1 MEEIAV
7 LVSALNRQGPSLG
20 ALAFQNLHTK
30 NNINCTLITRWTS
43 LHKDNSKEKIRV
55 SSTYLKMWFILNTFS
70 KAKTKISFDLKV
82 DVVNILSKGR
92 SIIYLRANN
101 RENYTDTFGKY
112 LGVLLYEFHK
122 ILLYCADVIYALSR
136 TMKEEYRDVLPIYQK
151 IEVIPNFIDQ
161 RLNYELIKRKNT
173 FLIVASIIPRKRV
186 IETVEAFISEF
197 HSTTD
202 VSLTVIGDGSLRI
215 KLEEYIAKSDFNV
228 KIEFIS
234 ESIDPS
240 PYFASHEYFILMSL
254 SEGLSRA
261 SLEAANSGCKLLLSN
276 IDVHKEYF
284 SETGL
289 LLDNFQDL
297 KKAFRDC
304 YDMKDEYLCPSFPLD
319 CAQSF
324 IWMKLTRMSKT

>member
-7 LVSALNRQGPSLG
+7 LVSALTRQGPSLG
-20 ALAFQNLHTK
+20 ALAFQKLHTK
-30 NNINCTLITRWTS
+30 NNVNCTLITRWIS
-43 LHKDNSKEKIRV
+43 LHEDNLKEKNVV
-55 SSTYLKMWFILNTFS
+55 SSTYLKMWFILSTFS

-112 LGVLLYEFHK
+112 RGVLLYEFHK
-122 ILLYCADVIYALSR
+122 LLLHRADVIYALSK
-136 TMKEEYRDVLPIYQK
+136 TMKEEYRDTSRIYQK
-151 IEVIPNFIDQ
+151 IKVIPNFIDE
-161 RLNYELIKRKNT
+161 RLDHELIKRKNT

-186 IETVEAFISEF
+186 FETVEAFISEF
-197 HSTTD
+197 HGTTD
-202 VSLTVIGDGSLRI
+202 VSLTVIGDGVLRV
-215 KLEEYIAKSDFNV
+215 KLEEYVSKCDFKFN
-228 KIEFIS
+228 IEFIT

-240 PYFASHEYFILMSL
+240 HYFAFHEYFILMSL

-284 SETGL
+284 GETAL
-289 LLDNFQDL
+289 LLDNFKDL
-297 KKAFRDC
+297 KKALRDC
-304 YDMKDEYLCPSFPLD
+304 YDIEENYLCPSFPLD
-319 CAQSF
+319 CAQSLV
-324 IWMKLTRMSKT
+324 WTRLTKTNKK